1 MLQLIKESQGKQT
14 KDLKNVRPISSRSR
28 TKSNTEKPSTAANKT
43 NTMDSQQYYSSGIQ
57 KSGTI

>member
-28 TKSNTEKPSTAANKT
+28 TKSNTEKPTTAANKT
-43 NTMDSQQYYSSGIQ
+43 NTMDSQQYYSSGI
-57 KSGTI
+57 